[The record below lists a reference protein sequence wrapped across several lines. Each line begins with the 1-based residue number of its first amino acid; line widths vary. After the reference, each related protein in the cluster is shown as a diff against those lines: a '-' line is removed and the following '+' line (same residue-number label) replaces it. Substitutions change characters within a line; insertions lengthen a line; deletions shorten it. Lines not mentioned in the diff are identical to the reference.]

1 MGVIRHKF
9 VIEGKP
15 KVKGRPRFTK
25 QGRAYTDA
33 KTREAEQ
40 KIKDSYVE
48 SDGPIF
54 TGPVSVN
61 ITLFADRTE
70 VEIVELNCGTSSLR
84 GDIDNYV
91 KSILDGLHDVAFG
104 NDKVVHQISAVKMPK
119 IGGPK

>member
-48 SDGPIF
+48 
-54 TGPVSVN
+54 
-61 ITLFADRTE
+61 R
-70 VEIVELNCGTSSLR
+70 
-84 GDIDNYV
+84 
-91 KSILDGLHDVAFG
+91 
-104 NDKVVHQISAVKMPK
+104 PK
-119 IGGPK
+119 EDP